1 MSTFT
6 KYKKMEKP
14 IAIERYSID
23 IVNKNSDIIDSELHK
38 LELKNESQD
47 TLLATKEALN
57 AEISRAVAKEN
68 NIESS
73 LSNIDN
79 TSDMDKPVSTAQ
91 QNALNSAL
99 STHNTS
105 DLSHNDLRLL
115 ISNLT
120 TRLNALAD
128 SDDTTLDQL
137 SEIVAYIKNNK
148 DLIDGV
154 TTSKVNVSD
163 IIDDLTSNSGDK
175 VLSAKQGTV
184 LNGLITDLTEI
195 VGNKV
200 DKVPGKVL
208 STNDFTNEDKNKL
221 NGIAS
226 DAEVNVQA
234 DWNETNTESDAYIKN
249 KPELLGFDILN
260 TSEEVQSNTTAGRLV
275 DALVFKEVFQEV
287 FQSVSEGKRAIAS
300 AITDKGIETDA
311 RDTFGQM
318 AGNISLIQGGKG
330 DGKIQFKQLIDFS
343 MPMAEGIPQINVYG
357 KLDALISP
365 TVKTCIKADITVLEG

>member
-73 LSNIDN
+73 LNSEISRAQSAEYQISRDLENEIKRATQAETKIN
-79 TSDMDKPVSTAQ
+79 TKQ
-91 QNALNSAL
+91 QDALDSAL

-105 DLSHNDLRLL
+105 DSSHSDMRTL

-120 TRLNALAD
+120 ARLSALAD

-163 IIDDLTSNSGDK
+163 IIDDLTSSVADRP
-175 VLSAKQGTV
+175 LSASQGKI
-184 LNGLITDLTEI
+184 LKELIDVE
-195 VGNKV
+195 
-200 DKVPGKVL
+200 
-208 STNDFTNEDKNKL
+208 KNKL
-221 NGIAS
+221 NGIVTGAVSAGSAANAVSADKIDGYHLYVLSESAYQALAS
-226 DAEVNVQA
+226 N
-234 DWNETNTESDAYIKN
+234 NEIDPDTIYY
-249 KPELLGFDILN
+249 
-260 TSEEVQSNTTAGRLV
+260 RYR
-275 DALVFKEVFQEV
+275 QE
-287 FQSVSEGKRAIAS
+287 
-300 AITDKGIETDA
+300 
-311 RDTFGQM
+311 
-318 AGNISLIQGGKG
+318 
-330 DGKIQFKQLIDFS
+330 
-343 MPMAEGIPQINVYG
+343 
-357 KLDALISP
+357 
-365 TVKTCIKADITVLEG
+365 